1 MWQDNFFFILP
12 PNVCAQL
19 KDFVE
24 RNSAEWKSEL
34 RNNCVAGLK
43 TFMSCYKTL
52 KLDGGAFLTWF
63 LHSTQISGNC

>member
-1 MWQDNFFFILP
+1 MCVL
-12 PNVCAQL
+12 L

-24 RNSAEWKSEL
+24 RNSAEWKGEL

-43 TFMSCYKTL
+43 TFMSYCKTL

-63 LHSTQISGNC
+63 LHSTQLSGNC